1 MKKAITLNTDGINM
15 TYRADKFHVVAES
28 EDLMTIQGEAQKYSD
43 QVKKIKDPKDAAN
56 HVLLLYLQIAYD
68 EGYRKVMRELKE
80 DMSYMKDQINIVDRR
95 VGWFEYIEDEN
106 TITDLMPLVRKRIA
120 SKRQRK
126 AQEKHD
132 LENGREFEEERFVWS
147 MVIHT
152 GFEQGYCKAD
162 SLEETAKIVCK
173 DKERADLVMELFNE
187 MLKQPEVKEFLD
199 EQP

>member
-1 MKKAITLNTDGINM
+1 M
-15 TYRADKFHVVAES
+15 TFRADKFHMVAEP
-28 EDLMTIQGEAQKYSD
+28 EDLMTIQGQAQLYKD
-43 QVKKIKDPKDAAN
+43 QVDKIEDLRDRAN
-56 HVLLLYLQIAYD
+56 HTLLLYLQIAYD

-80 DMSYMKDQINIVDRR
+80 DMSYLKDQINIVDRR

-106 TITDLMPLVRKRIA
+106 TITDLMPLVRKRIN
-120 SKRQRK
+120 SKRQRNAEK
-126 AQEKHD
+126 KFKEEQGQE
-132 LENGREFEEERFVWS
+132 FSEEMFTLS

-187 MLKQPEVKEFLD
+187 MLKHPEFKEFV
-199 EQP
+199 EKG